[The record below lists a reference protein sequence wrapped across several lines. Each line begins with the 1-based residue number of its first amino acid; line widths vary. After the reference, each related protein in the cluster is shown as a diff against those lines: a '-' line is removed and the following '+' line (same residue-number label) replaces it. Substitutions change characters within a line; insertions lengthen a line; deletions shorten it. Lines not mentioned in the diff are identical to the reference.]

1 MSDIQLKNNQIF
13 WIDTDTVHPNPY
25 QPRKEFDEAALHD
38 LADSI
43 RQYGILQPIT
53 VTEAGTM
60 EDGRSRYELI
70 AGERRTRAS
79 RIAGLK
85 KIPAVIRIGDD
96 DRSRFELAIIEN
108 LQREDLNPIE
118 RAKAFLRLIEEF
130 NLTHAQVGKKMGKSR
145 AYVSNSIRL
154 LSLPP
159 EIKQGLSDRKIS
171 EGHTRPLMMLEDKPD
186 EQMTLFKEIVYKKMS
201 VRESEKIAR
210 KIAQEKVR
218 KDKYLQ
224 DPKVAA
230 LERKFSETLGTRVSI
245 EKGEV
250 GGKIVIDY
258 FAPEDLEEILH
269 IIQHDT
275 DARSNPAKLM
285 ERFAEKKHERE
296 LYQEQQERPTMSQ
309 EQHLQV
315 QPLELSQ
322 KQPVDTVVEKTL
334 TQQLPEAYYR
344 VFNVPRKEEIF
355 LPSDSFSNFSI

>member
-1 MSDIQLKNNQIF
+1 MSENQLKNNQIF
-13 WIDTDTVHPNPY
+13 WIDEDTIFANRY
-25 QPRKEFDEAALHD
+25 QPRKEFDEAALQD

-53 VTEAGTM
+53 VTETGKT
-60 EDGRSRYELI
+60 EDGRNKYELI

-79 RIAGLK
+79 RMAGLK
-85 KIPAVIRIGDD
+85 QIPAVIRVGDD
-96 DRSRFELAIIEN
+96 DKSRFELAIIEN

-130 NLTHAQVGKKMGKSR
+130 KLTHAQVGKKMGKSR

-159 EIKQGLSDRKIS
+159 EMKQALSDKKIS

-218 KDKYLQ
+218 KGKYIQ

-269 IIQHDT
+269 IIQHDA
-275 DARSNPAKLM
+275 DVQKNPEKLM
-285 ERFAEKKHERE
+285 QRFAEKK
-296 LYQEQQERPTMSQ
+296 QERKERSVQ
-309 EQHLQV
+309 I
-315 QPLELSQ
+315 QPLELSPKHEIKDPRVEDQLEQ
-322 KQPVDTVVEKTL
+322 K
-334 TQQLPEAYYR
+334 LPASYYK
-344 VFNVPRKEEIF
+344 VFLVRSESEEELIK
-355 LPSDSFSNFSI
+355 DFSI